1 MDMEMGQELDKLILP
16 ECKIVIV
23 NSQTADKVSVAHIGP
38 GVYITIT
45 INLQNSLTCFFYWLI
60 NLHHRILQHISY
72 S

>member
-16 ECKIVIV
+16 ERKIVIV
-23 NSQTADKVSVAHIGP
+23 KSQTADKVSVAHIGP

-60 NLHHRILQHISY
+60 NLHHRILQHIS
-72 S
+72 